1 MTAALDT
8 VRAFET
14 PEGVELYLRTAG
26 LAPRALAWA
35 LDTLIRI
42 GVYIALVFMLFQMGR
57 FGVGLFFI
65 ALFAMEWFYPVLF
78 EVLWQGAT
86 PGKRALGLKV
96 VHDDGTPVGWPAS
109 LVRNLLRAVDFLP
122 LFYGLGI
129 ISLLFS
135 TESRRLGDHVAGTL
149 VVYRDEPASQPLLPE
164 SRARPP
170 ARPLRPEEQQ
180 AVVSFAERMAGMN
193 NERVQE
199 LARLAGPLVALAPD
213 PAAELAGIARHIVG
227 GGA

>member
-14 PEGVELYLRTAG
+14 PEGVELHLHTAG
-26 LAPRALAWA
+26 LVPRALAWV

-42 GVYIALVFMLFQMGR
+42 GAYIALVFMLLELGKL
-57 FGVGLFFI
+57 GVGLFFI
-65 ALFAMEWFYPVLF
+65 VLFAMEWFYPVLF

-86 PGKRALGLKV
+86 PGKRVLGLKV

-109 LVRNLLRAVDFLP
+109 LVRNLLRFVDFLP

-135 TESRRLGDHVAGTL
+135 TEPRRLGDHVAGTL
-149 VVYRDEPASQPLLPE
+149 VVYRDEPVSQPPLPE
-164 SRARPP
+164 ARTRPP

-180 AVVSFAERMAGMN
+180 AVVSFAERLAGMN
-193 NERVQE
+193 TERAQE

-227 GGA
+227 SA